1 MIYRDGRIL
10 PPWKE
15 TNFSINHVGISF
27 AYKKKLFDQGM
38 KLTPSSVEDFVLL
51 DQIRGS
57 GYNKT
62 EYLGVCYTF
71 EYE

>member
-15 TNFSINHVGISF
+15 TNFSKNQVGISF
-27 AYKKKLFDQGM
+27 ANKKKLFDQDM
-38 KLTPSSVEDFVLL
+38 NFTLSSVEDFVLL

-71 EYE
+71 EY